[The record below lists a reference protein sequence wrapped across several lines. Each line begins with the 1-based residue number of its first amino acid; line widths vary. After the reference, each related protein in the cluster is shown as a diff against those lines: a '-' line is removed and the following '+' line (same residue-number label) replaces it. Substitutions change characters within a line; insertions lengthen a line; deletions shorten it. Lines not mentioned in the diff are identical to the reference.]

1 MESNTEHQMRQ
12 QIITIL
18 TPMKNKINKHKSLLT
33 KFLKQEKN
41 SQDNFN
47 NIFSEWKPTLKE

>member
-1 MESNTEHQMRQ
+1 MRQ